1 MARASM
7 HVGSAC
13 ACTCTGTGAWVNCM
27 HGVECMGVH
36 GRVAGCRV
44 ACMPGSACMHVRWW
58 VHTHGARGV
67 HGWVGSIA
75 EVQGGSALHMH
86 GVRSSAYMHGVTI
99 L

>member
-1 MARASM
+1 
-7 HVGSAC
+7 
-13 ACTCTGTGAWVNCM
+13 
-27 HGVECMGVH
+27 
-36 GRVAGCRV
+36 
-44 ACMPGSACMHVRWW
+44 MHVRWW